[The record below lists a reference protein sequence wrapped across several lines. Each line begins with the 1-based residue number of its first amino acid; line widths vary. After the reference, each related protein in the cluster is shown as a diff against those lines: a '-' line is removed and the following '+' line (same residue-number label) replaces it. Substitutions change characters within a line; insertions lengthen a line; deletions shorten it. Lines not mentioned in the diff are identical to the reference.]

1 MGLNNSLQ
9 MTTVTEDGGRTNMY
23 ATEPQMYTDPSY
35 TERYG
40 LATHAERAEKA
51 NGRYAML
58 GIIAGFISY
67 AVTGNFFFGI
77 I

>member
-1 MGLNNSLQ
+1 
-9 MTTVTEDGGRTNMY
+9 MTVTTEDGGRTNMY
-23 ATEPQMYTDPSY
+23 ATEPRMYTDPSY

-40 LATHAERAEKA
+40 LETHAERAEKA